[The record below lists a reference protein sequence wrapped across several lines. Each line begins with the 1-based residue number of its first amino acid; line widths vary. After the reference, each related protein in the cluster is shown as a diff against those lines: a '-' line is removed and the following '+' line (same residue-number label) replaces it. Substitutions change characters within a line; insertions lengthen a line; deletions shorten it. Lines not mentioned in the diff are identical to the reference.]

1 MKPVMPWRV
10 DGPQG
15 PREHMAADEA
25 LVYGGRVY
33 TWDAPAV
40 TLGRFQDPARVM
52 AAHPHLPHAVRPT
65 GGKAVLHGH
74 DLTIGLAVPW
84 EWANWS
90 EAERRSVRLVY
101 RRLAEPLVQ
110 ALNQAGVAAALAE
123 QTPFVR
129 SAGKVADCFAHIAPN
144 DIVDPKTGR
153 KVCGCALALRESGVL
168 VQCSLP
174 VRLPAPEV
182 ANLFG
187 AQVIYGQYPHLTAE
201 RLADALADAF
211 GP

>member
-1 MKPVMPWRV
+1 
-10 DGPQG
+10 
-15 PREHMAADEA
+15 
-25 LVYGGRVY
+25 
-33 TWDAPAV
+33 V

-110 ALNQAGVAAALAE
+110 ALNRWCR
-123 QTPFVR
+123 P
-129 SAGKVADCFAHIAPN
+129 
-144 DIVDPKTGR
+144 
-153 KVCGCALALRESGVL
+153 
-168 VQCSLP
+168 
-174 VRLPAPEV
+174 
-182 ANLFG
+182 
-187 AQVIYGQYPHLTAE
+187 
-201 RLADALADAF
+201 
-211 GP
+211 